1 MWLLK
6 FFKKM
11 QNIFHDILKVKTRFF
26 TESGGVLPKT
36 DIAFHILGDLQNER
50 PLAWVGHAL
59 TGNSNPLDW
68 WPGIVGPGKYV
79 DTDKYNVVCAN
90 VLGSCYGSTGAH
102 SINPETGKPYMLD
115 FPLITIRDMVKAH
128 EILRK
133 HLGIEKIDLFI
144 GASLG
149 AFQGIEWSIMQ
160 PGLVDR
166 LIFLVAGART
176 SPWCKAFN
184 EAQRMAMEADPTFFT
199 DSENAGANGLKAARA
214 IGMVSYRNYQT
225 FDITQPDPENG
236 QLENFRACTY
246 QRYQGEKLAKRYN
259 AHAYYYI
266 SKAFDSHDVGRGRGG
281 IKKALEGVKT
291 NTLCISTDTDILF
304 PVEEVKAV
312 ADMLP
317 NAQHVTLN
325 SMYGHDGFLIE
336 NNKLT
341 AILEAWEQ
349 KL

>member
-1 MWLLK
+1 MI
-6 FFKKM
+6 
-11 QNIFHDILKVKTRFF
+11 QNVYHEILKVKTPFN
-26 TESGGVLPKT
+26 TESGGVLPEI
-36 DIAFHILGDLQNER
+36 DIAFHILGDLKENR
-50 PLAWVGHAL
+50 PLVWVGHAL

-68 WPGIVGPGKYV
+68 WPGIVGSGKYI
-79 DTDKYNVVCAN
+79 DTDRYNVVCAN

-102 SINPETGKPYMLD
+102 SINPETGKSYMLD

-199 DSENAGANGLKAARA
+199 GSESAGANGLKAARA
-214 IGMVSYRNYQT
+214 IGMVSYRNYHT

-281 IKKALEGVKT
+281 IKRALENVKT
-291 NTLCISTDTDILF
+291 KTLCISTDTDILF
-304 PVEEVKAV
+304 PVEEVKSV

-317 NAQHVTLN
+317 NAQHVALK
-325 SMYGHDGFLIE
+325 SIYGHDGFLIE
-336 NNKLT
+336 NYKLT
-341 AILEAWEQ
+341 AILKAWEY

>member
-1 MWLLK
+1 
-6 FFKKM
+6 M
-11 QNIFHDILKVKTRFF
+11 QNIFHDILKVKVPFV
-26 TESGGVLPKT
+26 TESGGILPEI
-36 DIAFHILGDLQNER
+36 DIAYHILGDLQQNR
-50 PLAWVGHAL
+50 PLVWVGHAL

-102 SINPETGKPYMLD
+102 SVNPETGKPYMLE

-133 HLGIEKIDLFI
+133 HLAVEKIDLFI

-166 LIFLVAGART
+166 LIFLVAGSQT

-184 EAQRMAMEADPTFFT
+184 EAQRMAMEADQTFFS
-199 DSENAGANGLKAARA
+199 DAEDAGARGLMAARA

-225 FDITQPDPENG
+225 FDITQPDHENG

-246 QRYQGEKLAKRYN
+246 QRYQGKKLAKRYN

-281 IKKALEGVKT
+281 VKKVLQQVET
-291 NTLCISTDTDILF
+291 RTLCISTDTDILF

-317 NAQHVTLN
+317 NAEHVILK
-325 SMYGHDGFLIE
+325 SIYGHDGFLIE
-336 NNKLT
+336 NDKLT
-341 AILEAWEQ
+341 TILDKWQQ

>member
-1 MWLLK
+1 
-6 FFKKM
+6 M
-11 QNIFHDILKVKTRFF
+11 QNVYHDILKVKAPFV
-26 TESGGVLPKT
+26 TESGGVLPEI
-36 DIAFHILGDLQNER
+36 DIAFHILGDLKENR
-50 PLAWVGHAL
+50 PLVWVGHAL

-68 WPGIVGPGKYV
+68 WPGIVGSGKYV

-102 SINPETGKPYMLD
+102 TINPETGKPYMLD

-133 HLGIEKIDLFI
+133 HLAIEKIDLFI

-149 AFQGIEWSIMQ
+149 AFQGLEWSIIQ

-184 EAQRMAMEADPTFFT
+184 EAQRMAMEADPTFFI

-214 IGMVSYRNYQT
+214 IGMVSYRNYHT

-246 QRYQGEKLAKRYN
+246 QRYQGEKLTRRYN

-281 IKKALEGVKT
+281 VINALKAVETK
-291 NTLCISTDTDILF
+291 TLCISTDTDILF

-312 ADMLP
+312 ADLLP
-317 NAQHVTLN
+317 NAEHVILK
-325 SMYGHDGFLIE
+325 SIYGHDGFLIE
-336 NNKLT
+336 NDKLT
-341 AILEAWEQ
+341 DILNNWQ
-349 KL
+349 HKM

>member
-1 MWLLK
+1 MH
-6 FFKKM
+6 
-11 QNIFHDILKVKTRFF
+11 NIYHEILKVKTPFN
-26 TESGGVLPKT
+26 TESGGILQEIE
-36 DIAFHILGDLQNER
+36 IAFHILGELKENR
-50 PLAWVGHAL
+50 PLVWVGHAL

-115 FPLITIRDMVKAH
+115 FPLISIRDMVKAH

-133 HLGIEKIDLFI
+133 HLKIEKIDLFI

-184 EAQRMAMEADPTFFT
+184 EAQRLAMEADPTFFT
-199 DSENAGANGLKAARA
+199 DAENAGARGLMAARA
-214 IGMVSYRNYQT
+214 IGMVSYRNYHT
-225 FDITQPDPENG
+225 FNITQPDPENG
-236 QLENFRACTY
+236 QLESFRACTY

-281 IKKALEGVKT
+281 VQKVLKGVETK
-291 NTLCISTDTDILF
+291 TLCISTDTDILF

-317 NAQHVTLN
+317 NAKHVILK
-325 SMYGHDGFLIE
+325 SIYGHDGFLIE
-336 NNKLT
+336 NDKLT
-341 AILEAWEQ
+341 AILNAWQ
-349 KL
+349 HKL